1 MYTPDPISDLL
12 TRIRNAR
19 NARKDS
25 VTLSHS
31 KTKEAILKVLK
42 DRKFVADYEIVKNG
56 DFDELEITLNQDLMD
71 LNLKQVSKPGQRI
84 YVKSSLL
91 KKVNGGLGVA
101 IVSTSKGIMS
111 GEEAKKNKLG
121 GELIC
126 EVY

>member
-42 DRKFVADYEIVKNG
+42 DRKFVADYEIVK
-56 DFDELEITLNQDLMD
+56 
-71 LNLKQVSKPGQRI
+71 
-84 YVKSSLL
+84 
-91 KKVNGGLGVA
+91 
-101 IVSTSKGIMS
+101 
-111 GEEAKKNKLG
+111 KNKLG